1 MEKGQGRMIGQDFLD
16 LRTRLGAAL
25 HLLAEVAPD
34 AGANPDHAV
43 ILENLVNSLKDP
55 FVFVVVGEVNVGKS
69 TLLNAL
75 FGAEFSRTGI
85 MPTTDKI
92 YFFKH
97 GIAEKRVPITRTL
110 EEVFVPI
117 DFLKDFHVVDT
128 PGTNS
133 VETEHQEITERFVP
147 ASDLVIF
154 VFSAINPWGNSTW
167 QFLERVHK
175 HWMRHVIFV
184 LGQCDLRTEEEVAAI
199 LDYMRNLCRQRFG
212 REFPIFPVSAKSAF
226 LSRSSGIDRERLFAS
241 SGFPKLE
248 EHISKSMGASG
259 QRTGKLANA
268 LRIAGDILGGL
279 EANITSRVAGREEK
293 ERILNLV
300 VTELADIEE
309 RCNAKLSGAI
319 EATGADFDLA
329 ARDALD
335 RLKASLS
342 TWAAFENITRDGRS
356 VTGLERALFDAVRK
370 PGLTRWENASTIVED
385 DVGAAAD
392 HLSAQ
397 FGAGLKVQVREE
409 LRPDMT
415 FWETHRHRLRQ
426 HLENVLQHS
435 AHKLGIEREVEGV
448 LSLSRKL
455 ALGTVG
461 LLLPFLMGAGFLV
474 MHDMKILGGV
484 LAAVGLGA
492 AASTFMACRRL
503 LSGTRKSVTERL
515 AAAGPELRQRLEG
528 DLRDEVQQIFMDMTR
543 ILQPTREKLVEQE
556 KRHHALSQQL
566 KELHRTFSEL
576 EEELETLSAQGPK

>member
-1 MEKGQGRMIGQDFLD
+1 MIGQDFLD